1 MGFKKPTRIINLV
14 FEDEYEGLEIN
25 AKAPSVKT
33 IMKISKLQ
41 EESINAIP
49 QLVDILI
56 EHLIDWNMEE
66 DDGSLT
72 VLDKEALDLLDLSLL
87 RGIVEAWATAV
98 AGVSAPLVQDSD
110 NGELSQVAW
119 IPTETL

>member
-66 DDGSLT
+66 DDGSPT

-98 AGVSAPLVQDSD
+98 AGVSAPLEQDSN